1 VSQRA
6 LSRIPF
12 LRRDELMILSMA
24 RWMRFVGAV
33 KIGASFVTTFLV
45 LVALIF
51 YGAGMSTGRADFARV
66 ERVVADNRLW
76 FSALGV
82 FALVL
87 SAAGIVLGYILY
99 QAADDFE
106 QVARTD
112 EADVDYTASGLLRL
126 KTYMKVSVLLVV
138 AAALVAIAAAAVIST
153 KVNAGA

>member
-1 VSQRA
+1 MGERA

-33 KIGASFVTTFLV
+33 KIGASFFTGFLV

-51 YGAGMSTGRADFARV
+51 VGAGMSTGRPDFARV
-66 ERVVADNRLW
+66 ERFVAENRLW
-76 FSALGV
+76 FGALGV
-82 FALVL
+82 FALLL
-87 SAAGIVLGYILY
+87 SVVGMVLGYVLY
-99 QAADDFE
+99 EAADDFE

-126 KTYMKVSVLLVV
+126 KTYVKVSVLLGV
-138 AAALVAIAAAAVIST
+138 AALLVAIAAGVVLVVKYRAVS
-153 KVNAGA
+153 